1 MYGWIYVP
9 ASKPKGIIH
18 IIHGFGEHSRMY
30 LHMIVSF
37 MEEDYIVCAD
47 DHVGHGKTAIET
59 IHGVTGVILVSIL

>member
-1 MYGWIYVP
+1 
-9 ASKPKGIIH
+9 
-18 IIHGFGEHSRMY
+18 MY

-59 IHGVTGVILVSIL
+59 IHGVTGVVLVSIL